1 MATDNNYPSVN
12 ILSEGSELEGHL
24 NSEHDV
30 RIGGYLSG
38 TVTTKAKLIV
48 SDHGQING
56 DVKAMQVDIAGK
68 IEGNVFVKQKA
79 VLRTGA
85 VIEGN
90 ISAKILVV
98 EEGAVINGLCRM
110 SDDALITPKK
120 GNKVLSK
127 IIPRSYRV
135 YLSLGTEIA
144 ISLAAPILIGFG
156 IDSYLNTR
164 PWGLLGG
171 VVLGMLSFLVR
182 MIVLIQKL
190 SKEKNTTGD

>member
-38 TVTTKAKLIV
+38 TVATKAKLIV
-48 SDHGQING
+48 SDHGQIHG

-68 IEGNVFVKQKA
+68 VEGNVFVKQRA

-90 ISAKILVV
+90 ISAKTLVV
-98 EEGAVINGLCRM
+98 EEGAIINGLCRM
-110 SDDALITPKK
+110 SDDALVTP
-120 GNKVLSK
+120 SDE
-127 IIPRSYRV
+127 S
-135 YLSLGTEIA
+135 
-144 ISLAAPILIGFG
+144 
-156 IDSYLNTR
+156 
-164 PWGLLGG
+164 
-171 VVLGMLSFLVR
+171 
-182 MIVLIQKL
+182 
-190 SKEKNTTGD
+190 

>member
-110 SDDALITPKK
+110 SDDALITPSDESEF
-120 GNKVLSK
+120 V
-127 IIPRSYRV
+127 RS
-135 YLSLGTEIA
+135 EA
-144 ISLAAPILIGFG
+144 
-156 IDSYLNTR
+156 
-164 PWGLLGG
+164 
-171 VVLGMLSFLVR
+171 
-182 MIVLIQKL
+182 
-190 SKEKNTTGD
+190 

>member
-48 SDHGQING
+48 SDHGQIHG

-68 IEGNVFVKQKA
+68 VEGNVFVKQKA

-90 ISAKILVV
+90 ISAKTLVV
-98 EEGAVINGLCRM
+98 EEGAIINGLCRM
-110 SDDALITPKK
+110 SDDAL
-120 GNKVLSK
+120 V
-127 IIPRSYRV
+127 IPSDE
-135 YLSLGTEIA
+135 SE
-144 ISLAAPILIGFG
+144 
-156 IDSYLNTR
+156 
-164 PWGLLGG
+164 
-171 VVLGMLSFLVR
+171 LVR
-182 MIVLIQKL
+182 
-190 SKEKNTTGD
+190 SGA

>member
-48 SDHGQING
+48 SDHGQIHG

-68 IEGNVFVKQKA
+68 VEGNVFVKQKA

-90 ISAKILVV
+90 ISAKTLVV
-98 EEGAVINGLCRM
+98 EEGAIINGLCRM
-110 SDDALITPKK
+110 SDDAL
-120 GNKVLSK
+120 V
-127 IIPRSYRV
+127 IPSDE
-135 YLSLGTEIA
+135 SE
-144 ISLAAPILIGFG
+144 
-156 IDSYLNTR
+156 
-164 PWGLLGG
+164 
-171 VVLGMLSFLVR
+171 LVR
-182 MIVLIQKL
+182 
-190 SKEKNTTGD
+190 SEA